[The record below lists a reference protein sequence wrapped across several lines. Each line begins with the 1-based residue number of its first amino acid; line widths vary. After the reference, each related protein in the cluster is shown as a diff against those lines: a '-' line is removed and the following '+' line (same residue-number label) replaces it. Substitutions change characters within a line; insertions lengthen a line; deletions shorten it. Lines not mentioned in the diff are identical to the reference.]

1 MSKILTLA
9 ALVIALALF
18 GAPLAQAQDSPNDFS
33 NESQFAP
40 QSSIP
45 SDPKA
50 ALTVC
55 PGTEV
60 DLSFGAAGDAFIF
73 TLTPTANGTVK
84 VWTADR
90 FAFGPDIWR
99 AALHQIKP
107 NGPGKSKSGDG
118 SVDVFTGKLSLGVK
132 VGRTY
137 HVIVSPDDVPAGF
150 GAIMT
155 VCISGPVSIVG
166 PLAE

>member
-73 TLTPTANGTVK
+73 TLTPTAKGTVK

-150 GAIMT
+150 SAGMT

>member
-60 DLSFGAAGDAFIF
+60 DLVSAQLVMRLFSRSPLRLMERLKCGLLIGLHLDLIFGGRRCIKLN
-73 TLTPTANGTVK
+73 LTVQARVSQGM
-84 VWTADR
+84 
-90 FAFGPDIWR
+90 
-99 AALHQIKP
+99 
-107 NGPGKSKSGDG
+107 
-118 SVDVFTGKLSLGVK
+118 
-132 VGRTY
+132 GR
-137 HVIVSPDDVPAGF
+137 S
-150 GAIMT
+150 
-155 VCISGPVSIVG
+155 
-166 PLAE
+166 E